1 MLLTVRPMLLRSPA
15 ISMHSIWVRMLFFC
29 LARFTFDFNGKRT
42 KQKTDKELKKEMHG
56 IHIVHN
62 TKSLT
67 YQVNEKDFFFFKQY
81 PIIVYYYLY
90 IRSGKE
96 YSGEFCPSGVMEL
109 AFATHLLRSLGETD
123 QELDPGESSF
133 IL

>member
-29 LARFTFDFNGKRT
+29 LARFTFDFNGKRA

-67 YQVNEKDFFFFKQY
+67 YQVNEKDFFFFTISNNSLLL
-81 PIIVYYYLY
+81 PVYQ
-90 IRSGKE
+90 IWKG
-96 YSGEFCPSGVMEL
+96 
-109 AFATHLLRSLGETD
+109 
-123 QELDPGESSF
+123 
-133 IL
+133 I